1 MQRMQKEGARLR
13 LHSRSLMALVV
24 IALLGLWLSLPLAQ
38 HSTRAAPTLSQR
50 VQLFYY
56 AWYGNPSVYG
66 SWVHWPQGSSTPP
79 NSISANFYPQLG
91 AYDSGDPAVLDQ
103 HMRWV
108 QQTGAGVIVYSWWGQ
123 GSYEDRLVR
132 KTMDAANQYGIKVA
146 WHIEPYGGRTAQST
160 VNDINYIH
168 QQYGS
173 HPAFYRDAAHGNR
186 APFYIF
192 YSLQVTDWTALE
204 QVKSTSIVFAQT
216 TDLSRVAH
224 FGGIYTYGGMDMTSS
239 WKWLADYCK
248 ANGMLW
254 APSVQPGYIDDRAV
268 PGNTVPNIDRRNGAT
283 YDEQWTK
290 ALDPAQTGSPDY
302 ITVTSF
308 NEWHEGSQI
317 EPTRNNPPTGYGY
330 LTFLGAYGRNDASA
344 ELSYIDRTAYW
355 VSRFTGVT
363 PPTPTPI
370 SPTATPTSTPVPG
383 GQTPYGGTARA
394 IPGTIQVEDFDNGG
408 EGVAYHDTDAANSGG
423 QYRTTGVDI
432 EAATDTGGGY
442 NVGWLRASEW
452 LEYTVNVQTAGSY
465 TLVARAASGASTGS
479 FRVEFGGVDKTGT
492 IAVPKT
498 GGWQS
503 WSDLSRTVN
512 LSAGQQVLRISVLG
526 NDLNLN
532 YLRLSAASGTTNRA
546 LNRPVTASSSVNTA
560 QPPSAAVD
568 GNQNSY
574 WESANHVW
582 PQTLTVDLGSS
593 QSVSK
598 VVLKLPA
605 SWGARNQTIAVLG
618 STDNVSY
625 SQIVAATSYTFSPT
639 SGNTATI
646 TFTPTSRRYVRLSVS
661 GNTGWPAAQ
670 VAEVE
675 IY

>member
-1 MQRMQKEGARLR
+1 MQRMHRARLR
-13 LHSRSLMALVV
+13 LRCRYL
-24 IALLGLWLSLPLAQ
+24 IPITALLGLWLSLPLAQ
-38 HSTRAAPTLSQR
+38 QSTRAAPTLSQR

-66 SWVHWPQGSSTPP
+66 SWVHWPQGSTTPP

-91 AYDSGDPAVLDQ
+91 AYDSGDPAALDQ

-108 QQTGAGVIVYSWWGQ
+108 QQTGAGVIIYSWWGQ

-192 YSLQVTDWTALE
+192 YSLQAADWTPLE
-204 QVKSTSIVFAQT
+204 QVKSSSIVFAQT

-239 WKWLADYCK
+239 WKWLDDYCK

-268 PGNTVPNIDRRNGAT
+268 PGNTVPDVDRRNGAT

-290 ALDPAQTGSPDY
+290 ALDRTQTGSPDY

-308 NEWHEGSQI
+308 NEWHEGSMI
-317 EPTRNNPPTGYGY
+317 EPARNNPPAGYGY
-330 LTFLGAYGRNDASA
+330 LTFLGAYGRTDASA
-344 ELSYIDRTAYW
+344 ELAYIDRTAFW

-363 PPTPTPI
+363 PPTPTPT
-370 SPTATPTSTPVPG
+370 PPAPTPTSGPVN
-383 GQTPYGGTARA
+383 QTPYGGTARA
-394 IPGTIQVEDFDNGG
+394 LPGVIQAEDFDNGG
-408 EGVAYHDTDAANSGG
+408 EGVAYHDVDAGNTGG
-423 QYRTTGVDI
+423 QYRASDVDL
-432 EAATDTGGGY
+432 ETASDTDGGY
-442 NVGWLRASEW
+442 NVGWLRAGEW
-452 LEYTVNVQTAGSY
+452 LEYTVNVQTAGTY
-465 TLVARAASGASTGS
+465 TLTARVASGASSGS
-479 FRVEFGGVDKTGT
+479 FRIEAGGVDKTGA
-492 IAVPKT
+492 IAVPNT

-503 WSDLSRTVN
+503 WSDLTRAVS
-512 LSAGQQVLRISVLG
+512 LSAGQQVLRVYVLG
-526 NDLNLN
+526 NDFNLN
-532 YLRLSAASGTTNRA
+532 WLRLSAASNTTNLA
-546 LNRPVTASSSVNTA
+546 LNKPVTASSTVNAA
-560 QPPSAAVD
+560 QPASAAAD
-568 GNQNSY
+568 GNQASY
-574 WESANHVW
+574 WESANNVW
-582 PQTLTVDLGSS
+582 PQTLTVDLGAS

-598 VVLKLPA
+598 VALKLPA
-605 SWGARNQTIAVLG
+605 SWGARNQTITVLG
-618 STDNVSY
+618 SADNVSY
-625 SQIVAATSYTFSPT
+625 STIVAATSYTFSP
-639 SGNTATI
+639 SSANTVTI
-646 TFTPTSRRYVRLSVS
+646 TFAPTSRRYIRLTFSANS
-661 GNTGWPAAQ
+661 GWPAAQ
-670 VAEVE
+670 VAELEV
-675 IY
+675 Y

>member
-1 MQRMQKEGARLR
+1 MRRLR
-13 LHSRSLMALVV
+13 LHSRYLFTI
-24 IALLGLWLSLPLAQ
+24 IALFSLALSILLAQ
-38 HSTRAAPTLSQR
+38 SSTRAAPTLSTR

-66 SWVHWPQGSSTPP
+66 SWVHWPQGNTTPP
-79 NSISANFYPQLG
+79 NSISSDFYPQLG

-132 KTMDAANQYGIKVA
+132 KTLDAANQYGIKVA
-146 WHIEPYGGRTAQST
+146 WHLEPYGGRTAQST

-192 YSLQVTDWTALE
+192 YSLQVADWTALE
-204 QVKSTSIVFAQT
+204 QVKSNSIVFAQT

-224 FGGIYTYGGMDMTSS
+224 FGGIYTYGSMDMTSS
-239 WKWLADYCK
+239 WKWLDDYAK

-268 PGNTVPNIDRRNGAT
+268 PGNTVPNQDRRNGAT

-290 ALDPAQTGSPDY
+290 ALDRTQTGSPDY

-317 EPTRNNPPTGYGY
+317 EPARNNPPSGYGY
-330 LTFLGAYGRNDASA
+330 LNFLGAYGRNDASA
-344 ELSYIDRTAYW
+344 ELAYLDRTAYW
-355 VSRFTGVT
+355 ISRFTGTT
-363 PPTPTPI
+363 PPTPTPV
-370 SPTATPTSTPVPG
+370 TPTPTPTRTPTPTPAP

-394 IPGTIQVEDFDNGG
+394 IPGTIQAEDFDNGG
-408 EGVAYHDTDAANSGG
+408 EGVAYHDVDAGNAGN
-423 QYRTTGVDI
+423 QYRATDVDI
-432 EAATDTGGGY
+432 EGTSDTGGGY
-442 NVGWLRASEW
+442 NVGWLRSGEW
-452 LEYTVNVQTAGSY
+452 LEYTINVQTAGNY
-465 TLVARAASGASTGS
+465 TLTARVASGTTSGS
-479 FRVEFGGVDKTGT
+479 FRVEANGVDKTGS
-492 IAVPKT
+492 IAVPNT

-503 WSDLSRTVN
+503 WSDVTRTVN
-512 LSAGQQVLRISVLG
+512 LSAGTQVLRVYISG
-526 NDLNLN
+526 NDFNLN
-532 YLRLSAASGTTNRA
+532 WLRLSTATGTTNLA
-546 LNRPVTASSSVNTA
+546 LNKSVVASSTVNGA
-560 QPPSAAVD
+560 QPASAAVD

-574 WESANHVW
+574 WESANNVW
-582 PQTLTVDLGSS
+582 PQQLTVDLGSS
-593 QSVSK
+593 QSVSR

-618 STDNVSY
+618 STDNASY
-625 SQIVAATSYTFSPT
+625 SQIVGATSYTFSP
-639 SGNTATI
+639 SSNTVTI
-646 TFTPTSRRYVRLSVS
+646 NFAATSRRYIRLNFTA
-661 GNTGWPAAQ
+661 NTGWPAAQ
-670 VAEVE
+670 VAEFEV
-675 IY
+675 Y